1 MAVATKRTAPQQLQ
15 KVSFLTSKDY
25 TKGGGFRD
33 GDYLWTSLDI
43 LMFQPTKKDGT
54 VVGPAKLAVRISM
67 EPPNGAT
74 SDEEK
79 ITQHYSMGTNAHL
92 TYQPDPETGKGLVLV
107 PGGPAAPLYESTNW
121 YILVKS
127 LLDCGM
133 PEDEANDLTALEG
146 IVVHMVSVP
155 EPEERKGFRTS
166 TSEMQPEQRE
176 RKIPVVMEIKSAPW
190 MEEAPPARERVVVTP
205 KQVGKL
211 PAGIVKAPATAA
223 PKVNGKPPAPP
234 ITDDGGNRVALL
246 NAVAEFLE
254 TSPNGAK
261 RAVLRL
267 ACVKLLADN
276 PSKAEILNQ
285 YFSDDEA
292 LGGVLGEIGYKME
305 GDSVSLA

>member
-1 MAVATKRTAPQQLQ
+1 MAVATKRAAPQQQLH
-15 KVSFLTSKDY
+15 KVSFLTAGDY
-25 TKGGGFRD
+25 SKGGGLPD
-33 GDYLWTSLDI
+33 GDYLWSSLDI
-43 LMFQPTKKDGT
+43 VMFQPQKKDGT
-54 VVGPAKLAVRISM
+54 LVGPAKLAVRIQM
-67 EPPNGAT
+67 DPPNGYQPG
-74 SDEEK
+74 EEPRQP
-79 ITQHYSMGTNAHL
+79 IHYSMGTNAHL
-92 TYQPDPETGKGLVLV
+92 TYQPDPETGKSLVLV

-121 YILVKS
+121 YILFKS

-133 PEDEANDLTALEG
+133 PENVGEDVSVLEG
-146 IVVHMVSVP
+146 IIVHVVSVP
-155 EPEERKGFRTS
+155 EPDERKGFRQS
-166 TSEMQPEQRE
+166 TSEMQPEQKD

-190 MEEAPPARERVVVTP
+190 MEEAPPAPVRTAPKPIGRV
-205 KQVGKL
+205 
-211 PAGIVKAPATAA
+211 APAPAPVAKAT

-234 ITDDGGNRVALL
+234 TTDDGGNRVALL